1 MKKLVMILAACVVFL
16 SYMLWK
22 VDQKLMSRD
31 EEAFQTVAGICMDW
45 SADRQSRWTID
56 FRPENPALYDKVI
69 EDEVKWRYACMG
81 RLPLFGSIWEV
92 R

>member
-1 MKKLVMILAACVVFL
+1 MKKVVMILAACVVFL

-31 EEAFQTVAGICMDW
+31 KEAFQTVMDICLDW
-45 SADRQSRWTID
+45 SADRQSRWTIG

-69 EDEVKWRYACMG
+69 GDEVAWRTACVE
-81 RLPLFGSIWEV
+81 RLPLFGSIWD
-92 R
+92 